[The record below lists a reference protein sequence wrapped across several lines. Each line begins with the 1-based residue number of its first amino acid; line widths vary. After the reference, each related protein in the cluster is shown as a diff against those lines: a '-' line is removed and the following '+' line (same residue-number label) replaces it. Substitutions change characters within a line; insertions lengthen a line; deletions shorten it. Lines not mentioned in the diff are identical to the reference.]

1 MDEPLLW
8 LGTLLCALAAAAGLV
23 PVAAPPDA
31 AGRPDPR
38 RRGRSRRCLVLA
50 DSWDSTRIADLRDR
64 PALLLV
70 AAIAAAAGIVIG
82 GWIFRRRPTWLA
94 PALVAAM
101 PFRIPIDLGGG
112 DANLLLPLYAVIAC
126 GLAATL
132 YGAWRDPAPEPERAP
147 EAPEAPRAPVGMV
160 ARRGRVG
167 ARRCRRPLRAPGRLR
182 RRHHARTPERRL
194 LPRPVRRSLP
204 APGRGPLGPAGDAGD
219 RLGAGDRGAG
229 LPARRR
235 RRVRVRRAALE
246 RQGDLRQRG
255 PHLLPRQ
262 LAVLG
267 PEHPRPLPGGDDDR
281 AGGDRRL
288 RTAPERGP
296 RRGGVLRAVPRPARR
311 QLLADE
317 HPGPAR
323 GAARPRRRPLG
334 ARPRHRRRRRDAR
347 SRWRRRSC

>member
-1 MDEPLLW
+1 
-8 LGTLLCALAAAAGLV
+8 
-23 PVAAPPDA
+23 
-31 AGRPDPR
+31 
-38 RRGRSRRCLVLA
+38 
-50 DSWDSTRIADLRDR
+50 
-64 PALLLV
+64 
-70 AAIAAAAGIVIG
+70 
-82 GWIFRRRPTWLA
+82 
-94 PALVAAM
+94 
-101 PFRIPIDLGGG
+101 
-112 DANLLLPLYAVIAC
+112 
-126 GLAATL
+126 
-132 YGAWRDPAPEPERAP
+132 
-147 EAPEAPRAPVGMV
+147 MV

-167 ARRCRRPLRAPGRLR
+167 ARRGRRPLCAPGRLR

-296 RRGGVLRAVPRPARR
+296 GRGGVLRAVPRPARR

-317 HPGPAR
+317 HPGAAR
-323 GAARPRRRPLG
+323 GPARPRRRPLG
-334 ARPRHRRRRRDAR
+334 ARPRDRRRRRDAR
-347 SRWRRRSC
+347 RPRRGGGPDRRRRAEQRDDERPRRPDRRRPRDRPGPSRGRARLGRVRRRVHGPLLRGGGVRRREPHRAGHRRRRAGHRRPARLRGRCSSSASGRCCRRPGSSSASGPAGPRSPRPCSPSTR